1 MPGLG
6 HAFVQYTTVLEAA
19 GAARALR
26 LKTFNERQVQVDY
39 YPLALYLKEV
49 GVREWIECR
58 TMERWANWCNFIEC
72 VCWIIILFLRFWVLI
87 SLWRLRLKST
97 RVLYSNM

>member
-6 HAFVQYTTVLEAA
+6 YAFVQYTTVLEAA

-49 GVREWIECR
+49 GVWEGVECR
-58 TMERWANWCNFIEC
+58 TTERWESWCNFIWRMFVFEEE
-72 VCWIIILFLRFWVLI
+72 ILSQTVH
-87 SLWRLRLKST
+87 ST
-97 RVLYSNM
+97 LFDIRME